1 MLDRIRP
8 GLLATTFLSSA
19 LIVACGNDTATEED
33 PKPLIII
40 EEASSKGEAN
50 AIPVVPKQMPSQEQP
65 LSAVFG
71 ASNVPY
77 PIYPNGKKYRVGGE
91 NGLKIVVFQT
101 DDTFSDVDQYYSN
114 IGDSQG
120 MPRLSAM
127 TDYVR
132 YSQSAEDLD
141 PWATHK
147 PGIVIHRFKNEAE
160 RRAVG
165 ASASA
170 KTNIIMSF

>member
-1 MLDRIRP
+1 MKLLGRSTHSTWLLLP
-8 GLLATTFLSSA
+8 LATFLVSCDQQSA
-19 LIVACGNDTATEED
+19 IETAE
-33 PKPLIII
+33 KPLLII
-40 EEASSKGEAN
+40 EEASSPGGVTDQTILQRPTKN
-50 AIPVVPKQMPSQEQP
+50 V

-71 ASNVPY
+71 ASEIPY
-77 PIYPNGKKYRVGGE
+77 PVYPNGTKYRVGGE

-101 DDTFSDVDQYYSN
+101 DDAFTDVDEYYTEISDN
-114 IGDSQG
+114 NG
-120 MPRLSAM
+120 MARLTAM
-127 TDYVR
+127 SDYVR
-132 YSQSAEDLD
+132 YTQGTEDLD

-147 PGIVIHRFKNEAE
+147 PGIVIHRFKNEDE